1 LQENL
6 RNFCRRY
13 QVIYNEEPHLLSPRS
28 HTWLIQ
34 DVDGKKW
41 VAKEKSPH
49 DPVVELLNNFKMLHP
64 CFDHPQPVSEYN
76 EDYCLYPYIV
86 GMMLADGP
94 FEDPEIIEK
103 VFELAGRLQALFR
116 SLILVP
122 FYQETLR
129 SKGFE
134 GDFNS
139 EVSRFGLGRVQQMD
153 DRHKSAR
160 HREIAQSYQWT
171 EQKLEYCINQLVTR
185 ALWSGTVL
193 SAFRNKIHNSFAI
206 HMPITGSNLSHT
218 SFHPEHVLFCRDKST
233 AIVGW
238 HIEPR
243 PRFYMMYTYLAW
255 SFVHSKREDA
265 KEYYRSYLAENS
277 SKAFHREHHLVFA
290 FCLMEQI
297 VDSLAKHPKS
307 QFNHSP
313 EKERQAAELF
323 TECLKNLS

>member
-1 LQENL
+1 M
-6 RNFCRRY
+6 
-13 QVIYNEEPHLLSPRS
+13 
-28 HTWLIQ
+28 
-34 DVDGKKW
+34 
-41 VAKEKSPH
+41 AKEKSPH
-49 DPVVELLNNFKMLHP
+49 DPVAELLNNFKMLHP
-64 CFDHPQPVSEYN
+64 SFNHPQPVSEYN
-76 EDYCLYPYIV
+76 EVYYLYPYIE

-129 SKGFE
+129 SKEFE
-134 GDFNS
+134 GDFNR

-160 HREIAQSYQWT
+160 HRELAQSYQWT

-193 SAFRNKIHNSFAI
+193 SAFRSKIHSSFAI
-206 HMPITGSNLSHT
+206 HMPIAGSNLSHT
-218 SFHPEHVLFCRDKST
+218 ALHPEHLLLCPDNNS

-243 PRFYMMYTYLAW
+243 PRFYMMYTCLAW
-255 SFVHSKREDA
+255 SFVHSERADA
-265 KEYYRSYLAENS
+265 NQFYQAYLVKNS
-277 SKAFHREHHLVFA
+277 SKAFYREHHLVFA
-290 FCLMEQI
+290 FCMMEQI
-297 VDSLAKHPKS
+297 VDSLEKHPTS

-313 EKERQAAELF
+313 EKELQAAELF
-323 TECLKNLS
+323 TECVKNLS